1 MRTSIISKFLTA
13 LFLLAMLLICF
24 SCDIMKSSQKSKTS
38 TEGENNSSSSSNVGS
53 KLDFKSNSWQLE
65 PMDTSRP
72 FTYDGKTYDNVKVV
86 VVKSEGKQQ
95 ENKVENKT
103 ENSKISA
110 DTVDKT
116 KDKKEN
122 FDSMFILYIV
132 GGVVALG
139 AILGITFLFFLFRA
153 INNNSKA
160 IQIIADKIK

>member
-38 TEGENNSSSSSNVGS
+38 SEEENNTVASSNTAS
-53 KLDFKSNSWQLE
+53 ALDYKTSSWQLE
-65 PMDTSRP
+65 PIDTSRP
-72 FTYDGKTYDNVKVV
+72 FTYQGKTYDNVKVV

-95 ENKVENKT
+95 ENKTENKT

-122 FDSMFILYIV
+122 FDSTFILYIV

-139 AILGITFLFFLFRA
+139 TILGITFLFFLFRA

-160 IQIIADKIK
+160 IEMMAKK